1 MKKGALHKME
11 WIVLGYKKGAYQLIS
26 KTPKKDERAGLLPK
40 GSYLTVE
47 IDDERKV
54 ILRVDD
60 SAQHEPYSPSPM
72 IIDMDLSPM
81 YQDQKAVNTVS
92 AYPVKHLK
100 IRRDG
105 LVDPIPSQKKARRS
119 TQEEVD
125 AAMEV
130 KEEGPIIF
138 PATIHDSQNQL
149 LLDDKLNI
157 ITTRL
162 PTEMFFH
169 QIQIC
174 GKTGSGKTVASKYL
188 AQHFVE
194 EMEGAVLAINVK
206 DVDFLRMEQASV
218 VTSESV
224 KEEWSQLKESARG
237 IESCRI
243 YYPATINLSSIKS
256 GVNIDI
262 CEKITLG
269 VKEIEPESLAGLLQN
284 ISGPGAQQLPDIF
297 RHWKN
302 TIKENDTFDDFVAY
316 FAAGQDNP
324 RFPTENV
331 RERVDEIL
339 MHKGTFNNVLRNLHS
354 ACEFFDNEDATKL
367 DHDDILVP
375 GKLSVINVAGNKG
388 IQFGSILLRH
398 LLKRI
403 VEVKSLLKSTVPIL
417 VIIDEV
423 HQFYNTDSSKEAL
436 AELDTICRTGRSQNI
451 GVIFSSQ
458 NQDDLPKGLSS
469 VINTKIFFRSD
480 NISSRLFN
488 VPNNEIQTLRKGY
501 AVCNIHDV
509 PQLKI
514 IKFPLS
520 FSGVFEQ

>member
-1 MKKGALHKME
+1 ME

-47 IDDERKV
+47 LDDERKV

-100 IRRDG
+100 SRRDG
-105 LVDPIPSQKKARRS
+105 LVDPIPSQKIARRS

-130 KEEGPIIF
+130 EEEGPKIF
-138 PATIHDSQNQL
+138 PATIHAGQNQL
-149 LLDDKLNI
+149 LLDDELNI

-162 PTEMFFH
+162 PSEMFFH

-188 AQHFVE
+188 TQHFVE

-243 YYPATINLSSIKS
+243 YYPATIDLSSMKS

-302 TIKENDTFDDFVAY
+302 NTMRKEDTFDEFVAY
-316 FAAGQDNP
+316 FEVGQDNP
-324 RFPTENV
+324 RFSTENV
-331 RERVDEIL
+331 RGREGEIP
-339 MHKGTFNNVLRNLHS
+339 MHHSTFNNVLRNLHS
-354 ACEFFDNEDATKL
+354 ASEFFDNENATML
-367 DHDDILVP
+367 DYDDILVD

-398 LLKRI
+398 ILKRI
-403 VEVKSLLKSTVPIL
+403 VEAKSLLKSPVPIL

-423 HQFYNTDSSKEAL
+423 HQFYHTDSSKEAL

-480 NISSRLFN
+480 NISSRQFN

-501 AVCNIHDV
+501 AVCNIHDM
-509 PQLKI
+509 PQLRI